1 MSKTNKPAAIVVG
14 GNEYAFGPLTAD
26 RAFALMTLWECV
38 QDAGTNPL
46 ALATSKAL
54 ACASRLC
61 GAYGLPVGGMM
72 LHELLSA
79 TRQIMELAALQ
90 SAPYLSGK
98 VIPEIKALQ
107 LTTEQIL
114 SGLAPRGL
122 ADPPPKVPEI
132 KVTIPAHEAR

>member
-1 MSKTNKPAAIVVG
+1 MFKTNKPAAILVG

-26 RAFALMTLWECV
+26 RALALMTLWECV
-38 QDAGTNPL
+38 QDAGTNSL

-79 TRQIMELAALQ
+79 TRQIMEFAALQ
-90 SAPYLSGK
+90 SAPYLSEK

-107 LTTEQIL
+107 NTADQIAA
-114 SGLAPRGL
+114 GLAPK
-122 ADPPPKVPEI
+122 AD
-132 KVTIPAHEAR
+132 